1 MAAQNGF
8 QLFSAS
14 LVLQNRIAGP
24 VGIIFFDRNGRP
36 MALRSTFF
44 KIMSVA
50 HLCPL
55 QIVALLAV
63 GVTILHIPK
72 LASQKSTCHGR
83 KMYIFKQ
90 ILMSSTSKN
99 FTFILWGA
107 KSACGATPVPTFR
120 PPAPDRSLQR
130 RSSSF
135 TTLASSVKPHSSIR
149 VIFTLL
155 SKITFGHLLHI

>member
-1 MAAQNGF
+1 
-8 QLFSAS
+8 
-14 LVLQNRIAGP
+14 
-24 VGIIFFDRNGRP
+24 

-44 KIMSVA
+44 KIMSIA

-55 QIVALLAV
+55 QISTLLAV
-63 GVTILHIPK
+63 GVTVLHIPK
-72 LASQKSTCHGR
+72 LASQKSTWYGR
-83 KMYIFKQ
+83 KTYIFKKM
-90 ILMSSTSKN
+90 LMSPTSKI

-120 PPAPDRSLQR
+120 PPAPDRSPHC

-149 VIFTLL
+149 VIFALL
-155 SKITFGHLLHI
+155 SKITFGHLLQIWTTNRILTFGKRHFSKKNKLDV